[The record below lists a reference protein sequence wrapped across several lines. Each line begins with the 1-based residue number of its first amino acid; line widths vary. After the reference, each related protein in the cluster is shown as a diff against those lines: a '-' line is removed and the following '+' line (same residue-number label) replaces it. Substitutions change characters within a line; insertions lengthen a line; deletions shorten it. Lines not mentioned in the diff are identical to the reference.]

1 MWQLVIG
8 SGVFMLVL
16 VGGFK
21 SYYDK
26 AEAQKRELQTKL
38 ELAID
43 NQELL
48 EKNIADQNQQLLEQK
63 EKHKI
68 VLERVSALTVEN
80 QKALEEVEEIRKKF
94 AKHDMDVLSLRKPK
108 LIENIINRGTKQ
120 VLNELET
127 ITAPTT

>member
-8 SGVFMLVL
+8 RGVLMLVL

-94 AKHDMDVLSLRKPK
+94 SKHNMDVLSLRKPK

>member
-8 SGVFMLVL
+8 SGILMLVL

-48 EKNIADQNQQLLEQK
+48 EKNIAEKNQQLLDQK
-63 EKHKI
+63 EKNKI
-68 VLERVSALTVEN
+68 VLERISALTVEN

-94 AKHDMDVLSLRKPK
+94 SKHNMDVLSLRKPK

-127 ITAPTT
+127 ITTPTT

>member
-8 SGVFMLVL
+8 SGILMLVL

-26 AEAQKRELQTKL
+26 AEAQKRALQTKL

>member
-8 SGVFMLVL
+8 SGVLMLVL

>member
-8 SGVFMLVL
+8 SGVLMLVL

-48 EKNIADQNQQLLEQK
+48 KKNIANQNQQLLEQK

>member
-8 SGVFMLVL
+8 SGILMLVL

-26 AEAQKRELQTKL
+26 AEAQKRELKTKL

-48 EKNIADQNQQLLEQK
+48 EKNIAEQNQQLLDQK
-63 EKHKI
+63 EKNKI
-68 VLERVSALTVEN
+68 VLERISALTVEN

-94 AKHDMDVLSLRKPK
+94 SKHNMDVLSLRKPK

-127 ITAPTT
+127 ITTPTT

>member
-8 SGVFMLVL
+8 SGVLMLVL

-48 EKNIADQNQQLLEQK
+48 EKNIANQNQQLLEQK

-94 AKHDMDVLSLRKPK
+94 AKHDMDVLSLRKTK

>member
-8 SGVFMLVL
+8 SGILMLVL

-26 AEAQKRELQTKL
+26 AEAQKRELKTKL

-48 EKNIADQNQQLLEQK
+48 EKNIAEQNQQLLDQK
-63 EKHKI
+63 EKNKV
-68 VLERVSALTVEN
+68 VLERISALTVEN

-94 AKHDMDVLSLRKPK
+94 SKHNMDVLSLRKPK

-127 ITAPTT
+127 ITTPTT

>member
-8 SGVFMLVL
+8 SGVLMLVL

-43 NQELL
+43 NQKLL

>member
-8 SGVFMLVL
+8 SGILMLVL

-120 VLNELET
+120 VLNELEI

>member
-8 SGVFMLVL
+8 SGILMLVL

-48 EKNIADQNQQLLEQK
+48 EKNIAEQNQQLLDQK
-63 EKHKI
+63 EKNKV
-68 VLERVSALTVEN
+68 VLERISALTVEN

-94 AKHDMDVLSLRKPK
+94 SKHNMDVLSLRKPK

-127 ITAPTT
+127 ITTPTT

>member
-8 SGVFMLVL
+8 SGVLMLVL

-120 VLNELET
+120 VLNELEI

>member
-8 SGVFMLVL
+8 SGVLMLVL

-63 EKHKI
+63 EKHKL

>member
-8 SGVFMLVL
+8 SGVLMLVL

-127 ITAPTT
+127 ITDPTT

>member
-8 SGVFMLVL
+8 SGVLMLVL

-48 EKNIADQNQQLLEQK
+48 EKNIANQNQQLLEQK

-94 AKHDMDVLSLRKPK
+94 SKHNMDVLSLRKPK

>member
-8 SGVFMLVL
+8 SGILMLVL

-48 EKNIADQNQQLLEQK
+48 EKNIAEQNQQLLDQK
-63 EKHKI
+63 EKNKI
-68 VLERVSALTVEN
+68 VLERISALTVEN

-94 AKHDMDVLSLRKPK
+94 SKHNMDVLSLRKPK

-127 ITAPTT
+127 ITTPTT

>member
-8 SGVFMLVL
+8 SGVLMLVL

-94 AKHDMDVLSLRKPK
+94 SKHNMDVLSLRKPK

>member
-8 SGVFMLVL
+8 SGILMLVL

-48 EKNIADQNQQLLEQK
+48 EKNIADQNQQLLNQK

>member
-8 SGVFMLVL
+8 SGILMLVL

-94 AKHDMDVLSLRKPK
+94 SKHNMDVLSLRKPK

>member
-8 SGVFMLVL
+8 SGILMLVL

>member
-8 SGVFMLVL
+8 SGVLMLVL

-43 NQELL
+43 NQQLL

>member
-8 SGVFMLVL
+8 SGVLMLVL

-48 EKNIADQNQQLLEQK
+48 EKNIADQNQQLLDQK

-94 AKHDMDVLSLRKPK
+94 SKHNMDVLSLRKPK

>member
-8 SGVFMLVL
+8 SGILMLVL

-43 NQELL
+43 NQKLL

>member
-1 MWQLVIG
+1 M
-8 SGVFMLVL
+8 
-16 VGGFK
+16 
-21 SYYDK
+21 
-26 AEAQKRELQTKL
+26 
-38 ELAID
+38 
-43 NQELL
+43 L

-68 VLERVSALTVEN
+68 VLERLSALTVEN

>member
-8 SGVFMLVL
+8 SGILMLVL

-48 EKNIADQNQQLLEQK
+48 EKNIAEQNQQLLDQK
-63 EKHKI
+63 EKNKI
-68 VLERVSALTVEN
+68 VLKRISALTVEN

-94 AKHDMDVLSLRKPK
+94 SKHNMDVLSLRKPK

-127 ITAPTT
+127 ITTPTT

>member
-8 SGVFMLVL
+8 SGVLMLVL

-48 EKNIADQNQQLLEQK
+48 EKNIANQNQQLLEQK